1 MLGLAAARGSAALHH
16 TPQAADPARLRRGG
30 TAGAPAA
37 GAHRRAAHQAAIMIL
52 RGIAG
57 GVVPEL
63 QAPPDPRAAAAGA
76 GTAAAA
82 RFPPGPLPRRAPA
95 AP

>member
-1 MLGLAAARGSAALHH
+1 
-16 TPQAADPARLRRGG
+16 
-30 TAGAPAA
+30 
-37 GAHRRAAHQAAIMIL
+37 MIL

-63 QAPPDPRAAAAGA
+63 HPPRAQAPPDPRVAAAGA
-76 GTAAAA
+76 GAGAAA